1 MGWLDQLFGRAAA
14 PRAPEGAA
22 EPASPAVQDLSIEVL
37 VSESLRLGSE
47 IDNLRQRRMVI
58 KQLIDQ
64 KVAEREANAPRGQ
77 GGASIKAGG

>member
-1 MGWLDQLFGRAAA
+1 MLFR
-14 PRAPEGAA
+14 
-22 EPASPAVQDLSIEVL
+22 S